1 METENINIGLL
12 GLGTVGT
19 EVAYQLIHNNN
30 IINNQKSKVQI
41 NLSKVLVNDI
51 NKKRPD
57 FLPTDKITDNP
68 NDILNDN
75 NINLIVELIGGDQIA
90 LDMINQAV
98 DKKVNIVTA
107 NKLIMSKYG
116 HELLTRAKNNGILL
130 LYEASVGAGIPII
143 GPLYHSLTANHIN
156 RINAIINGTTNYIL
170 SNMSTGTQTF
180 ENALKQAQ
188 NLGYAESDPTS
199 DIEGIDSAYKLS
211 ILASIVLN
219 NRITEED
226 VYREGITKLSAV
238 DFKYAKDLGYT
249 IKLLAIGELDPENV
263 SLRVHPC
270 LVSNDHLL
278 AKVEGVY
285 NAIEIQGNPIGNIIF
300 HGEGAGPKSTS
311 SAILGDIISI
321 ANNISNK
328 GANSPV
334 NITDTTIR
342 YIEYIHTSSSYYM
355 RMSVQDKPGVL
366 AEISSILGKYNI
378 SIASVLQTT
387 HNQPDNIAELVM
399 ITHPA
404 VVNNLNTAISQIE
417 KSNQIKSV
425 DSLVRIEDLN

>member
-1 METENINIGLL
+1 METQNINVGLL

-19 EVAYQLIHNNN
+19 EVAYQLLHNKNV
-30 IINNQKSKVQI
+30 INNPKSNVQI
-41 NLSKVLVNDI
+41 NLSKVLINDI
-51 NKKRPD
+51 TKQRPNYLSPD
-57 FLPTDKITDNP
+57 IITNNPDDIFKDK
-68 NDILNDN
+68 
-75 NINLIVELIGGDQIA
+75 NINLIVELIGGDHIA
-90 LDMINQAV
+90 LEMINKAI
-98 DKKVNIVTA
+98 DKKINIVTA
-107 NKLIMSKYG
+107 NKLVMSKYG
-116 HELLTRAKNNGILL
+116 HELLSQSKNNGVLL

-143 GPLYHSLTANHIN
+143 GPLYHSLIANNIT

-170 SNMSTGTQTF
+170 SNMSSGTQTF
-180 ENALKQAQ
+180 EDALKQAQ
-188 NLGYAESDPTS
+188 HLGYAESDPTS
-199 DIEGIDSAYKLS
+199 DIEGIDATYKLS

-219 NRITEED
+219 NKITEKNI
-226 VYREGITKLSAV
+226 YREGITKLSAV

-249 IKLLAIGELDPENV
+249 IKLLAIGELNRDNV

-270 LVSNDHLL
+270 LISNDHLL

-285 NAIEIQGNPIGNIIF
+285 NAIEIQGDPIGNIIF

-321 ANNISNK
+321 ANNISNNNV
-328 GANSPV
+328 NSTE
-334 NITDTTIR
+334 NTRDYTIN
-342 YIEYIHTSSSYYM
+342 YVDYSYTSSSYYM
-355 RMSVQDKPGVL
+355 RMSVLDKPGVL

-387 HNQPDNIAELVM
+387 HNQSDNIAELVM

-404 VVNNLNTAISQIE
+404 VVNNLNTAITNIK
-417 KSNQIKSV
+417 KSSQIKSI

>member
-1 METENINIGLL
+1 METQNINVGLL

-19 EVAYQLIHNNN
+19 EVAYQLLHNKNV
-30 IINNQKSKVQI
+30 INNPKSNVQI
-41 NLSKVLVNDI
+41 NLSKVLINDI
-51 NKKRPD
+51 TKQRPNYLSPD
-57 FLPTDKITDNP
+57 IITNNPDDIFNDK
-68 NDILNDN
+68 
-75 NINLIVELIGGDQIA
+75 NINLIVELIGGDHIA
-90 LDMINQAV
+90 LEMINKAI
-98 DKKVNIVTA
+98 DKKINIVTA
-107 NKLIMSKYG
+107 NKLVMSKYG
-116 HELLTRAKNNGILL
+116 HELLSQSKNNGVLL

-143 GPLYHSLTANHIN
+143 GPLYHSLIANNIT

-170 SNMSTGTQTF
+170 SNMSSRTQTF
-180 ENALKQAQ
+180 EDALKQAQ
-188 NLGYAESDPTS
+188 HLGYAESDPTS
-199 DIEGIDSAYKLS
+199 DIEGIDATYKLS

-219 NRITEED
+219 NKITEKNI
-226 VYREGITKLSAV
+226 YREGITKLSAV

-249 IKLLAIGELDPENV
+249 IKLLAIGELNRDNV

-270 LVSNDHLL
+270 LISNDHLL

-285 NAIEIQGNPIGNIIF
+285 NAIEIQGDPIGNIIF

-321 ANNISNK
+321 ANNISNNNV
-328 GANSPV
+328 NSTE
-334 NITDTTIR
+334 NTRDYTIN
-342 YIEYIHTSSSYYM
+342 YVDYSYTSSSYYM
-355 RMSVQDKPGVL
+355 RMSVLDKPGVL

-387 HNQPDNIAELVM
+387 HNQSDNIAELVM

-404 VVNNLNTAISQIE
+404 VVNNLNTAISNIK
-417 KSNQIKSV
+417 KSSQIKSI

>member
-19 EVAYQLIHNNN
+19 EVAYQLIYNNN

-116 HELLTRAKNNGILL
+116 HELLNRAKNNGILL

-199 DIEGIDSAYKLS
+199 DIEGIDAAYKLS

-249 IKLLAIGELDPENV
+249 IKLLAIGELDPKNV

-270 LVSNDHLL
+270 LISNDHLL

-342 YIEYIHTSSSYYM
+342 YIEYIHTCSSYYM

>member
-12 GLGTVGT
+12 GLGTVGA
-19 EVAYQLIHNNN
+19 EVAYQLIHNKN
-30 IINNQKSKVQI
+30 IINNQKSNVQI
-41 NLSKVLVNDI
+41 NLSKILVNDI

-57 FLPTDKITDNP
+57 FIPSEKLTNNP
-68 NDILNDN
+68 EDILNDKS
-75 NINLIVELIGGDQIA
+75 INLIVELIGGDQIA
-90 LDMINQAV
+90 LDMINKAI
-98 DKKVNIVTA
+98 DRNINVVTA

-116 HELLTRAKNNGILL
+116 HELLNRAGSNGILL

-143 GPLYHSLTANHIN
+143 GPLYNSLPANNIN

-170 SNMSTGTQTF
+170 SNMSTGNQTF

-199 DIEGIDSAYKLS
+199 DIEGIDAAYKLS

-219 NRITEED
+219 NKITEENI
-226 VYREGITKLSAV
+226 YREGITKLSAV

-249 IKLLAIGELDPENV
+249 IKLLAIGELDPKNV

-270 LVSNDHLL
+270 LISNDHLL

-311 SAILGDIISI
+311 SGILGDIISV
-321 ANNISNK
+321 ANNISNNVH
-328 GANSPV
+328 NSLV
-334 NITDTTIR
+334 NASVTTIQ
-342 YIEYIHTSSSYYM
+342 YIDYIHTSSSYYM

-366 AEISSILGKYNI
+366 AEISSILGEYNI

-387 HNQPDNIAELVM
+387 HNQSDNIAELVM

-404 VVNNLNTAISQIE
+404 VVNNLNTAIAQIE
-417 KSNQIKSV
+417 KSNQIKSI

>member
-116 HELLTRAKNNGILL
+116 HELITRAKNNGILL

-199 DIEGIDSAYKLS
+199 DIEGIDAAYKLS

-270 LVSNDHLL
+270 LISNDHLL

-321 ANNISNK
+321 ANNISNSETPNFK
-328 GANSPV
+328 RSFINYESELQRALNAQNKYRLSAHTTDKRHIQFAALKDPKDVMPRQVLDYLTTSKNNGNNVNVEHEMISAMENQMLYQTLVQSISAEFSRV
-334 NITDTTIR
+334 NI
-342 YIEYIHTSSSYYM
+342 
-355 RMSVQDKPGVL
+355 VL
-366 AEISSILGKYNI
+366 
-378 SIASVLQTT
+378 
-387 HNQPDNIAELVM
+387 
-399 ITHPA
+399 
-404 VVNNLNTAISQIE
+404 
-417 KSNQIKSV
+417 
-425 DSLVRIEDLN
+425 R

>member
-156 RINAIINGTTNYIL
+156 RINAIINGTTNFIL

-199 DIEGIDSAYKLS
+199 DIEGIDAAYKLS

-238 DFKYAKDLGYT
+238 DFKYAKDLG
-249 IKLLAIGELDPENV
+249 
-263 SLRVHPC
+263 
-270 LVSNDHLL
+270 
-278 AKVEGVY
+278 
-285 NAIEIQGNPIGNIIF
+285 
-300 HGEGAGPKSTS
+300 
-311 SAILGDIISI
+311 
-321 ANNISNK
+321 
-328 GANSPV
+328 
-334 NITDTTIR
+334 
-342 YIEYIHTSSSYYM
+342 
-355 RMSVQDKPGVL
+355 
-366 AEISSILGKYNI
+366 
-378 SIASVLQTT
+378 
-387 HNQPDNIAELVM
+387 
-399 ITHPA
+399 
-404 VVNNLNTAISQIE
+404 
-417 KSNQIKSV
+417 
-425 DSLVRIEDLN
+425 

>member
-1 METENINIGLL
+1 METQNINVGLL

-19 EVAYQLIHNNN
+19 EVAYQLLHNKNV
-30 IINNQKSKVQI
+30 INNPKSNVQI
-41 NLSKVLVNDI
+41 NLSKVLINDI
-51 NKKRPD
+51 TKQRPNYLSPD
-57 FLPTDKITDNP
+57 LITNNPDDIFNDK
-68 NDILNDN
+68 
-75 NINLIVELIGGDQIA
+75 NINLIVELIGGDHIA
-90 LDMINQAV
+90 LEMINKAI
-98 DKKVNIVTA
+98 DKKINIVTA
-107 NKLIMSKYG
+107 NKLVMSKYG
-116 HELLTRAKNNGILL
+116 HELLSQSKNNGVLL

-143 GPLYHSLTANHIN
+143 GPLYHSLIANNIT

-170 SNMSTGTQTF
+170 SNMSSGTQTF
-180 ENALKQAQ
+180 EDALKQAQ
-188 NLGYAESDPTS
+188 HLGYAESDPTS
-199 DIEGIDSAYKLS
+199 DIEGIDATYKLS

-219 NRITEED
+219 NKITEKNI
-226 VYREGITKLSAV
+226 YREGITKLSAV

-249 IKLLAIGELDPENV
+249 IKLLAIGELNRDNV

-270 LVSNDHLL
+270 LISNDHLL

-285 NAIEIQGNPIGNIIF
+285 NAIEIQGDPIGNIIF

-321 ANNISNK
+321 ANNISNNNV
-328 GANSPV
+328 NSTE
-334 NITDTTIR
+334 NTRDYTIN
-342 YIEYIHTSSSYYM
+342 YVDYSYTSSSYYM
-355 RMSVQDKPGVL
+355 RMSVLDKPGVL

-387 HNQPDNIAELVM
+387 HNQSDNIAELVM

-404 VVNNLNTAISQIE
+404 VVNNLNTAITNIK
-417 KSNQIKSV
+417 KSSQIKSI

>member
-1 METENINIGLL
+1 METQNINVGLL

-19 EVAYQLIHNNN
+19 EVAYQLLHNKNV
-30 IINNQKSKVQI
+30 INNPKSNVQI
-41 NLSKVLVNDI
+41 NLSKVLINDI
-51 NKKRPD
+51 TKQRPNYLSPD
-57 FLPTDKITDNP
+57 IITNNPDDIFNDK
-68 NDILNDN
+68 
-75 NINLIVELIGGDQIA
+75 NINLIVELIGGDHIA
-90 LDMINQAV
+90 LEMINKAI
-98 DKKVNIVTA
+98 DKKINIVTA
-107 NKLIMSKYG
+107 NKLVMSKYG
-116 HELLTRAKNNGILL
+116 HELLSQSKNNGVLL

-143 GPLYHSLTANHIN
+143 GPLYHSLIANNIT

-170 SNMSTGTQTF
+170 SNMSSGTQTF
-180 ENALKQAQ
+180 EDALKQAQ
-188 NLGYAESDPTS
+188 HLGYAESDPTS
-199 DIEGIDSAYKLS
+199 DIEGIDATYKLS

-219 NRITEED
+219 NKITEKNI
-226 VYREGITKLSAV
+226 YREGITKLSAV

-249 IKLLAIGELDPENV
+249 IKLLAIGELNRDNV

-270 LVSNDHLL
+270 LISNDHLL

-285 NAIEIQGNPIGNIIF
+285 NAIEIQGDPIGNIIF

-321 ANNISNK
+321 ANNISNNNV
-328 GANSPV
+328 NSTE
-334 NITDTTIR
+334 NTRDYTIN
-342 YIEYIHTSSSYYM
+342 YVDYSYTSSSYYM
-355 RMSVQDKPGVL
+355 RMSVLDKPGVL

-387 HNQPDNIAELVM
+387 HNQSDNIAELVM

-404 VVNNLNTAISQIE
+404 VVNNLNTAITNIK
-417 KSNQIKSV
+417 KSSQIKSI

>member
-1 METENINIGLL
+1 METQNINVGLL

-19 EVAYQLIHNNN
+19 EVAYQLLHNKNV
-30 IINNQKSKVQI
+30 INNPKSNVQI
-41 NLSKVLVNDI
+41 NLSKVLINDI
-51 NKKRPD
+51 TKQRPNYLSPD
-57 FLPTDKITDNP
+57 IITNNPDDIFNDK
-68 NDILNDN
+68 
-75 NINLIVELIGGDQIA
+75 NINLIVELIGGDHIA
-90 LDMINQAV
+90 LEMINKAI
-98 DKKVNIVTA
+98 DKKINIVTA
-107 NKLIMSKYG
+107 NKLVMSKYG
-116 HELLTRAKNNGILL
+116 HELLSQSKNNGVLL

-143 GPLYHSLTANHIN
+143 GPLYHSLIANNIT

-170 SNMSTGTQTF
+170 SNMSSRTQTF
-180 ENALKQAQ
+180 EDALKQAQ
-188 NLGYAESDPTS
+188 HLGYAESDPTS
-199 DIEGIDSAYKLS
+199 DIEGIDATYKLS

-219 NRITEED
+219 NKITEKNI
-226 VYREGITKLSAV
+226 YREGITKLSAV

-249 IKLLAIGELDPENV
+249 IKLLAIGELNRDNV

-270 LVSNDHLL
+270 LISNDHLL

-285 NAIEIQGNPIGNIIF
+285 NAIEIQGDPIGNIIF

-321 ANNISNK
+321 ANNISNNNV
-328 GANSPV
+328 NSTE
-334 NITDTTIR
+334 NTRDYTIN
-342 YIEYIHTSSSYYM
+342 YVDYSYTSSSYYM
-355 RMSVQDKPGVL
+355 RMSVLDKPGVL

-387 HNQPDNIAELVM
+387 HNQSDNIAELVM

-404 VVNNLNTAISQIE
+404 VVNNLNTAITNIK
-417 KSNQIKSV
+417 KSSQIKSI